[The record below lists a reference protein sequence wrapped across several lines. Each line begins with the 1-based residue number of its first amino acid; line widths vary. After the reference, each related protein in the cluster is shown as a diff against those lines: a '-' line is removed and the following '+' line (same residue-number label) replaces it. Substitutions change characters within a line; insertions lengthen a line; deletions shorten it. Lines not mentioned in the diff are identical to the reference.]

1 MEKPDPKVVESLL
14 VAYPHLDFLLA
25 ETLLM
30 MSARGTLDTHLN
42 APSKQITSNIIVGA
56 ITVENN
62 NIIKEKPWSEATC
75 PN

>member
-1 MEKPDPKVVESLL
+1 MDKPDPRVVEALL
-14 VAYPHLDFLLA
+14 AAYPHLDFLLA

-30 MSARGTLDTHLN
+30 MSARGTLEAHLST
-42 APSKQITSNIIVGA
+42 PSKQITSNILVGA

-62 NIIKEKPWSEATC
+62 ILEENPWSEATC